1 MIPQRDAM
9 TSSIKKAT
17 FFQLAFM
24 IYGAVCAGAFGL
36 EDMISSAGPGM
47 AIITLAIMPF
57 LFSVPV
63 SFAVGELT
71 TMLPVEGGQYRWSR
85 MAFGDFW
92 GFQAGWWAWMTGV
105 VTNGI
110 FAVLFA
116 DYVEYWLPAIKNY
129 HLAAL
134 LQQWV
139 PSLALP
145 SLVQNLLTNIS
156 VHWLICLGL
165 IWFMHFL
172 NSRGIQVVGNTAIL
186 LSIILLI
193 PFAIMLVLGVAHWQ
207 HDPFAPVVAP
217 GKTFV
222 GGFGSAVV
230 IAIWLYSGYD
240 KLSAAAEEVE
250 NPKRVFPPALFF
262 AATLSML
269 SYVLPTVAGLAALGN
284 WQEWAGAYFSIA
296 AASIGGAWLGHAMTF
311 GALCSNALLLNVTM
325 LAASRY
331 PLTLAEDGFL
341 PRFLTGL
348 HPRFGTPMQSLL
360 LGSITYSLLALFD
373 FTQLTIIYSWFLMSS
388 YILLYA
394 NVWAMRRT
402 HAEMQRPFKIPLG
415 KPGLFLAMLPTCVM
429 ALVAIGSTV
438 FEDGAFSR
446 RQFVIGTLSL
456 LSGPVVFGM
465 VIWLKRQAWAGKY
478 FAK

>member
-1 MIPQRDAM
+1 M
-9 TSSIKKAT
+9 SSTRPIKKAN
-17 FFQLAFM
+17 FLQLAFM

-36 EDMISSAGPGM
+36 EDMISSAGPGI
-47 AIITLAIMPF
+47 AILTLLIVPF
-57 LFSVPV
+57 LFSIPI

-71 TMLPVEGGQYRWSR
+71 TMMPVEGGQYRWAR
-85 MAFGDFW
+85 RAFGDFW

-116 DYVEYWLPAIKNY
+116 NYVEYWLPAIRAY

-134 LQQWV
+134 V
-139 PSLALP
+139 PNWPLP
-145 SLVQNLLTNIS
+145 AVLQNLLAKAS
-156 VHWLICLGL
+156 MHWLICLAL
-165 IWFMHFL
+165 IWFMHVL
-172 NSRGIQVVGNTAIL
+172 NLRGIQVVGNSAIL

-193 PFAIMLVLGVAHWQ
+193 PFAIMLVLGVASWQ
-207 HDPFAPVVAP
+207 HNPFAPFHAP
-217 GKTFV
+217 GKNFV
-222 GGFGSAVV
+222 NSFGSALV

-250 NPKRVFPPALFF
+250 KPQRVFPPALFF
-262 AATLSML
+262 AVTLAML

-284 WQEWAGAYFSIA
+284 WQEWAGAYFSPA
-296 AASIGGAWLGHAMTF
+296 ATLIGGAWLGHAMTF

-341 PRFLTGL
+341 PRFLSKL
-348 HPRFGTPMQSLL
+348 HPKYGTPVQSLFW
-360 LGSITYSLLALFD
+360 GSITYSALALFD

-394 NVWAMRRT
+394 NVWMMRRT
-402 HAEMQRPFKIPLG
+402 HAAMPRPFKIPFG
-415 KPGLFLAMLPTCVM
+415 QAGLFLAMLPTCVI
-429 ALVAIGSTV
+429 ALVAMGSTV
-438 FEDGAFSR
+438 FEEGEFSQ
-446 RQFVIGTLSL
+446 RQFLIGALTL
-456 LSGPVVFGM
+456 LSGPVVYG
-465 VIWLKRQAWAGKY
+465 VVRLLKK
-478 FAK
+478 

>member
-1 MIPQRDAM
+1 M
-9 TSSIKKAT
+9 TSTRRPIKKAT

-36 EDMISSAGPGM
+36 EDMISGAGPGI
-47 AIITLAIMPF
+47 AIITLIIIPF

-116 DYVEYWLPAIKNY
+116 NYVEYWLPAIRDYN
-129 HLAAL
+129 LA
-134 LQQWV
+134 
-139 PSLALP
+139 SLFSGIALP
-145 SLVQNLLTNIS
+145 TILQALFTNVS
-156 VHWLICLGL
+156 VHWLICLLL
-165 IWFMHFL
+165 IWMMHGL
-172 NSRGIQVVGNTAIL
+172 NLRGIQVVGNSAIL
-186 LSIILLI
+186 LSIVLLI
-193 PFAIMLVLGVAHWQ
+193 PFAIMLVLGVAKWQ
-207 HDPFAPVVAP
+207 FNPFTPLYAPD
-217 GKTFV
+217 KNLWS
-222 GGFGSAVV
+222 GFGSALV

-250 NPKRVFPPALFF
+250 NPQKIFPPALFF
-262 AATLSML
+262 AAALAML

-284 WQEWAGAYFSIA
+284 WEEWAGAYFSPA
-296 AASIGGAWLGHAMTF
+296 AAKIGGAWLGHAMTF

-341 PRFLTGL
+341 PKFLTRV
-348 HPRFGTPMQSLL
+348 HPAYGTPAPALL
-360 LGSITYSLLALFD
+360 WGSVTYSLLALFD
-373 FTQLTIIYSWFLMSS
+373 FSQLTIIYSWFQMSS
-388 YILLYA
+388 NILLYA
-394 NVWAMRRT
+394 NVWRMRRT
-402 HAEMQRPFKIPLG
+402 HAEMPRPFKIPFG
-415 KPGLFLAMLPTCVM
+415 QAGLFLAMLPTCLI
-429 ALVAIGSTV
+429 ALVAMGNTV
-438 FEDGAFSR
+438 FVEGEFSQRQLLIGA
-446 RQFVIGTLSL
+446 LSL
-456 LSGPVVFGM
+456 LSGPVAYGV
-465 VIWLKRQAWAGKY
+465 VKIYKK
-478 FAK
+478 

>member
-1 MIPQRDAM
+1 M
-9 TSSIKKAT
+9 SSTRPIKKAT

-36 EDMISSAGPGM
+36 EDMVSGAGPGI
-47 AIITLAIMPF
+47 AIITLIIVPF
-57 LFSVPV
+57 LFSLPV

-116 DYVEYWLPAIKNY
+116 NYVEYWLPAIRDYN
-129 HLAAL
+129 LAAL
-134 LQQWV
+134 FTGVEL
-139 PSLALP
+139 PALI
-145 SLVQNLLTNIS
+145 QNLFGKMS
-156 VHWLICLGL
+156 VHWLICLSL
-165 IWFMHFL
+165 IWFLHVL
-172 NSRGIQVVGNTAIL
+172 NLRGIQVVGNSAIL

-193 PFAIMLVLGVAHWQ
+193 PFAIMLVIGVAKWQ
-207 HDPFAPVVAP
+207 FNPFTPLHAPD
-217 GKTFV
+217 KNLLS
-222 GGFGSAVV
+222 GFGSALV

-250 NPKRVFPPALFF
+250 NPRNVFPPALFF
-262 AATLSML
+262 AAALAML
-269 SYVLPTVAGLAALGN
+269 SYVLPTIAGLAALGN
-284 WQEWAGAYFSIA
+284 WEEWAGAYFSPA
-296 AASIGGAWLGHAMTF
+296 AAKIGGAWLGHAMTF

-341 PRFLTGL
+341 PKFLTRL
-348 HPRFGTPMQSLL
+348 HPAYGTPAQALFW
-360 LGSITYSLLALFD
+360 GSITYSLLALFD
-373 FTQLTIIYSWFLMSS
+373 FSQLTIIYSWFQMSS

-394 NVWAMRRT
+394 NVWRMRRT
-402 HAEMQRPFKIPLG
+402 HAEMPRPFKIPFG
-415 KPGLFLAMLPTCVM
+415 KLGLFLAMLPTCVI
-429 ALVAIGSTV
+429 ALVAMGSTV
-438 FEDGAFSR
+438 LVEGAFNL
-446 RQFVIGTLSL
+446 RQLLIGTLTL
-456 LSGPVVFGM
+456 LSGPVVYGM
-465 VIWLKRQAWAGKY
+465 VRLLKKQSRAR
-478 FAK
+478 

>member
-1 MIPQRDAM
+1 M
-9 TSSIKKAT
+9 SSIQTIKKAT

-36 EDMISSAGPGM
+36 EDMISSAGPGI
-47 AIITLAIMPF
+47 AIITLVLVPF

-63 SFAVGELT
+63 SLAVSELT

-116 DYVEYWLPAIKNY
+116 NYVEYWLPAIKDYN
-129 HLAAL
+129 LAL
-134 LQQWV
+134 LFK
-139 PSLALP
+139 SIELP
-145 SLVQNLLTNIS
+145 GLIQNLLVQIN
-156 VHWLICLGL
+156 VHWLLCLTL

-172 NSRGIQVVGNTAIL
+172 NVRGIQVVGNTAIL

-193 PFAIMLVLGVAHWQ
+193 PFVIMLALGVAKWQ
-207 HDPFAPVVAP
+207 HNPFSPLLVE
-217 GKTFV
+217 GKNIAS
-222 GGFGSAVV
+222 GFGSALV

-250 NPKRVFPPALFF
+250 NPRRVFPPALLF
-262 AATLSML
+262 AATLAMF
-269 SYVLPTVAGLAALGN
+269 SYVLPTIAGLAALGN
-284 WQEWAGAYFSIA
+284 WPEWAGTYFSTA
-296 AASIGGAWLGHAMTF
+296 AEKIGGAWLGHAMTF

-341 PRFLTGL
+341 PAFLKKL
-348 HPRFGTPMQSLL
+348 HPTYGTPAQALFWGSL
-360 LGSITYSLLALFD
+360 TYSVLSLFD
-373 FTQLTIIYSWFLMSS
+373 FSQLTIIYSWFQMSS

-394 NVWAMRRT
+394 NVWTMRRT
-402 HAEMQRPFKIPLG
+402 HAEMPRPFKIPFG
-415 KPGLFLAMLPTCVM
+415 KPGLFLAMLPTCII
-429 ALVAIGSTV
+429 ALVAMGSTV
-438 FEDGAFSR
+438 FEDGVFNY
-446 RQFVIGTLSL
+446 RQLIIGTLTL
-456 LSGPVVFGM
+456 LSGPVIYGVVKQFR
-465 VIWLKRQAWAGKY
+465 KQK
-478 FAK
+478 

>member
-1 MIPQRDAM
+1 MSTTRP
-9 TSSIKKAT
+9 IKKAT

-36 EDMISSAGPGM
+36 EDMISSAGPGI
-47 AIITLAIMPF
+47 AILTLLIVPF

-71 TMLPVEGGQYRWSR
+71 AMLPVEGGQYRWAR
-85 MAFGDFW
+85 QAFGDFW

-116 DYVEYWLPAIKNY
+116 NYVEYWLPTIRDY

-134 LQQWV
+134 LQNW
-139 PSLALP
+139 PLP
-145 SLVQNLLTNIS
+145 DLLKNLFAKVS
-156 VHWLICLGL
+156 VHWLICLSL
-165 IWFMHFL
+165 IWFMHVL
-172 NSRGIQVVGNTAIL
+172 NLRGIQVVGNTAIL
-186 LSIILLI
+186 LSIILLV
-193 PFAIMLVLGVAHWQ
+193 PFAIMIVLGVASWQ
-207 HDPFAPVVAP
+207 HNPFSPFHAP
-217 GKTFV
+217 GKNFV
-222 GGFGSAVV
+222 SGFGSALV

-250 NPKRVFPPALFF
+250 NPQRLFPPALFF
-262 AATLSML
+262 AVTLAML
-269 SYVLPTVAGLAALGN
+269 SYVLPTVAGLATLGN
-284 WQEWAGAYFSIA
+284 WQEWAGAYFSPA
-296 AASIGGAWLGHAMTF
+296 ATLIGGAWLGHAMTF

-341 PRFLTGL
+341 PRFLSKP
-348 HPRFGTPMQSLL
+348 HPKYGTPAQSLFW
-360 LGSITYSLLALFD
+360 GSITYSVLALFD

-394 NVWAMRRT
+394 NVWMMRRT
-402 HAEMQRPFKIPLG
+402 HAEMPRPFKIPFG
-415 KPGLFLAMLPTCVM
+415 QAGLFLAMLPTCVI
-429 ALVAIGSTV
+429 ALVAMGSTV
-438 FEDGAFSR
+438 FVDGEFSR
-446 RQFVIGTLSL
+446 RQLIIGALTL
-456 LSGPVVFGM
+456 LSGPVVYG
-465 VIWLKRQAWAGKY
+465 VVRLLKR
-478 FAK
+478 

>member
-1 MIPQRDAM
+1 M
-9 TSSIKKAT
+9 SSIHPVKKAT

-24 IYGAVCAGAFGL
+24 IYGAACAGAFGL
-36 EDMISSAGPGM
+36 EDMISSAGPGI

-57 LFSVPV
+57 LFSIPV

-85 MAFGDFW
+85 MAFGDFL

-134 LQQWV
+134 LQQWA
-139 PSLALP
+139 PTFALP
-145 SLVQNLLTNIS
+145 TLVQNLFANLS

-172 NSRGIQVVGNTAIL
+172 NIRGIQVVGNTAIL

-193 PFAIMLVLGVAHWQ
+193 PFAIMLVLGVAKWQ
-207 HDPFAPVVAP
+207 HSPFVPLLAPDKNLVS
-217 GKTFV
+217 
-222 GGFGSAVV
+222 GFGSALT

-250 NPKRVFPPALFF
+250 NPRRVFPPALFF
-262 AATLSML
+262 AAALSML

-341 PRFLTGL
+341 PRFLAKL
-348 HPRFGTPMQSLL
+348 HPRFGTPAQSLFW
-360 LGSITYSLLALFD
+360 GSMTYSLLALFD

-394 NVWAMRRT
+394 NVWVMRRT
-402 HAEMQRPFKIPLG
+402 HAEMQRPFKIPFG

-429 ALVAIGSTV
+429 ALVAMGSTV

-446 RQFVIGTLSL
+446 RQFVIGVLSL
-456 LSGPVVFGM
+456 LSGPVVYGM
-465 VIWLKRQAWAGKY
+465 VLWLKRQAWAGKY

>member
-1 MIPQRDAM
+1 M
-9 TSSIKKAT
+9 SSTRPIKKAT
-17 FFQLAFM
+17 FLQLAFM

-36 EDMISSAGPGM
+36 EDMISSAGPGV
-47 AIITLAIMPF
+47 AILTLLIVPF

-71 TMLPVEGGQYRWSR
+71 TMLPVEGGQYRWAR
-85 MAFGDFW
+85 QAFGDFW

-116 DYVEYWLPAIKNY
+116 NYVEYWLPAIRDY

-134 LQQWV
+134 LQNW
-139 PSLALP
+139 PLP
-145 SLVQNLLTNIS
+145 AVLQNLLAKVS
-156 VHWLICLGL
+156 VHWLICLSL
-165 IWFMHFL
+165 IWFMHVL
-172 NSRGIQVVGNTAIL
+172 NLRGIQVVGNTAIL
-186 LSIILLI
+186 LSLILLV
-193 PFAIMLVLGVAHWQ
+193 PFAIMIVLGVASWQ
-207 HDPFAPVVAP
+207 HNPFSPFYAPE
-217 GKTFV
+217 KNFV
-222 GGFGSAVV
+222 SGFGSALV

-250 NPKRVFPPALFF
+250 NPQRVFPPALFF
-262 AATLSML
+262 AVTLAML

-284 WQEWAGAYFSIA
+284 WQEWAGAYFSPA
-296 AASIGGAWLGHAMTF
+296 ATQIGGAWLGHAMTF

-341 PRFLTGL
+341 PRFLSKL
-348 HPRFGTPMQSLL
+348 HPKYGTPAQSLFW
-360 LGSITYSLLALFD
+360 GSITYSVLALFD

-394 NVWAMRRT
+394 NVWMMRRT
-402 HAEMQRPFKIPLG
+402 HAEMPRPFKIPFG
-415 KPGLFLAMLPTCVM
+415 KPGLLLAMLPTCVI
-429 ALVAIGSTV
+429 ALVAMGSTV
-438 FEDGAFSR
+438 FEEGEFSR
-446 RQFVIGTLSL
+446 RQFIIGALSL
-456 LSGPVVFGM
+456 LSGPVVYGA
-465 VIWLKRQAWAGKY
+465 VRWLKK
-478 FAK
+478 

>member
-1 MIPQRDAM
+1 MSTTHP
-9 TSSIKKAT
+9 IKKAT

-36 EDMISSAGPGM
+36 EDMISSAGPGI
-47 AIITLAIMPF
+47 AILTLLIVPF

-71 TMLPVEGGQYRWSR
+71 TMLPVEGGQYRWAR
-85 MAFGDFW
+85 QAFGDFW

-116 DYVEYWLPAIKNY
+116 NYVEYWLPAIRDY

-134 LQQWV
+134 
-139 PSLALP
+139 
-145 SLVQNLLTNIS
+145 VQNWPLPAVLQDLSAKVS
-156 VHWLICLGL
+156 VHWLICLSL
-165 IWFMHFL
+165 IWFMHVL
-172 NSRGIQVVGNTAIL
+172 NLRGIQVVGNTAIL

-193 PFAIMLVLGVAHWQ
+193 PFAIMLALGVASWQ
-207 HDPFAPVVAP
+207 HNPFAPFHAP
-217 GKTFV
+217 GKNFIS
-222 GGFGSAVV
+222 GFGSALV

-250 NPKRVFPPALFF
+250 NPQRVFPPALFF
-262 AATLSML
+262 AVTLAML
-269 SYVLPTVAGLAALGN
+269 SYVLPTIAGLAALGN
-284 WQEWAGAYFSIA
+284 WQEWAGAYFSPA
-296 AASIGGAWLGHAMTF
+296 ATLIGGAWLGHAMTF

-331 PLTLAEDGFL
+331 PLTLAQDGFL
-341 PRFLTGL
+341 PQFLSKL
-348 HPRFGTPMQSLL
+348 HPKYGTPAQSLFW
-360 LGSITYSLLALFD
+360 GSITYSVLAIFD

-394 NVWAMRRT
+394 NVWMMRRT
-402 HAEMQRPFKIPLG
+402 HAEMPRPFKIPFG
-415 KPGLFLAMLPTCVM
+415 QAGLFLAMLPTCVI
-429 ALVAIGSTV
+429 ALVAMGSTV
-438 FEDGAFSR
+438 FEEGEFSQRQLAIGAL
-446 RQFVIGTLSL
+446 TL
-456 LSGPVVFGM
+456 LSGPAVYGVVRL
-465 VIWLKRQAWAGKY
+465 LKR
-478 FAK
+478 

>member
-1 MIPQRDAM
+1 
-9 TSSIKKAT
+9 
-17 FFQLAFM
+17 M

-36 EDMISSAGPGM
+36 EDMISSAGSGI
-47 AIITLAIMPF
+47 AIFTLIIVPF
-57 LFSVPV
+57 LFSIPV

-116 DYVEYWLPAIKNY
+116 NYVEYWLPAIREYN
-129 HLAAL
+129 LANLFSGVELPAL
-134 LQQWV
+134 LH
-139 PSLALP
+139 SLFAKV
-145 SLVQNLLTNIS
+145 SM
-156 VHWLICLGL
+156 HWLICLSL

-172 NSRGIQVVGNTAIL
+172 NVRGIQVVGNTAIL

-193 PFAIMLVLGVAHWQ
+193 PFVIMLVLGVAKWQ
-207 HDPFAPVVAP
+207 HNPFTPVLAP
-217 GKTFV
+217 GKNLLS
-222 GGFGSAVV
+222 GFGSALV

-250 NPKRVFPPALFF
+250 NPQKIFPPALFF
-262 AATLSML
+262 AATLSIL

-284 WQEWAGAYFSIA
+284 WEEWAGAYFSTA
-296 AASIGGAWLGHAMTF
+296 ATKIGGAWLGHAMTF

-341 PRFLTGL
+341 PRFLTAL
-348 HPRFGTPMQSLL
+348 HPRYGTPVQSLFW
-360 LGSITYSLLALFD
+360 GSLTYSALALFD
-373 FTQLTIIYSWFLMSS
+373 FSQLTIIYSWFLMSS

-402 HAEMQRPFKIPLG
+402 HAEMPRPFKIPFG
-415 KPGLFLAMLPTCVM
+415 KPGLFLAMLPTCIM
-429 ALVAIGSTV
+429 ALVAMGSTV
-438 FEDGAFSR
+438 FDDGEFSR
-446 RQFVIGTLSL
+446 RQFMIGTLTL
-456 LSGPVVFGM
+456 LSGPGVYGM
-465 VIWLKRQAWAGKY
+465 VRLLKGK
-478 FAK
+478 